1 MRRASRLRMEVK
13 RGEAAKNAEDHFG
26 RKHKGSAS
34 GRGLIVEMQ
43 ARCRRLVFEQ
53 GEKLVNR
60 APGRVALR
68 LARNPRMQLA
78 CAKELGNFT
87 RIQRAGKT
95 ARADVVKIH
104 RGLAKH
110 NECLRRTSLTAFFR
124 LDPARRRKAASLA
137 DASGDAR

>member
-1 MRRASRLRMEVK
+1 MKVK
-13 RGEAAKNAEDHFG
+13 RREAAKNAEDRFG
-26 RKHKGSAS
+26 RKHEGTAS

-43 ARCRRLVFEQ
+43 ARCRRLILEQ

-104 RGLAKH
+104 RGLAKQ
-110 NECLRRTSLTAFFR
+110 NECLRRASLTPFSGLIQLAGEKP
-124 LDPARRRKAASLA
+124 PALRMLRA
-137 DASGDAR
+137 DAR